1 MQRNSWIVIMII
13 RQMYIIIDPEQTLM
27 QNICIFAVVNCAVFL
42 VLKLVQAII
51 LHYKFEAN

>member
-1 MQRNSWIVIMII
+1 MII